1 MARDVGACLVCGR
14 PIVYYESARKMECVM
29 CHGVFDSHAGCED
42 GHYVCDECHAK
53 RGIQVIMEGCKKSM
67 ERNPIAIM
75 QELMEDPY
83 IYMHGPEHH
92 VMVGAA
98 LLTAYKNC
106 GGFEGGASV
115 RKGKLAGKGPDTL
128 EREPAGKEQDILEQE
143 REPDRE
149 ETGESA
155 RIQEAFYKALEEMKA
170 RGSEYPGGAC
180 GLWGCCGAAVST
192 GIFMSIITKATP
204 LTGNSWRLSNQM
216 TSRALGAVAALGG
229 PRCCKRDS
237 FTAAKEAVEFVRE
250 ELGVK
255 MELPQK
261 IECGFSSENQQ
272 CLKKHCPYYKA
283 MQDTEAL

>member
-1 MARDVGACLVCGR
+1 MARNTGACLVCGK

-29 CHGVFDSHAGCED
+29 CHGEFEAHASCED
-42 GHYVCDECHAK
+42 GHYVCDDCHAR
-53 RGIQVIMEGCKKSM
+53 RGIQVIMEGCKKS
-67 ERNPIAIM
+67 RKKDPIAIM

-106 GGFEGGASV
+106 GGFEV
-115 RKGKLAGKGPDTL
+115 CAGKTAIQPARLLSGKQGPGAKDAGLSTGV
-128 EREPAGKEQDILEQE
+128 RET
-143 REPDRE
+143 
-149 ETGESA
+149 TGEDVGLSTEV
-155 RIQEAFYKALEEMKA
+155 QEVFHKALEEMKS

-204 LTGNSWRLSNQM
+204 LTGHSWRLSNQM
-216 TSRALGAVAALGG
+216 TSRALGAVADLGG

-250 ELGVK
+250 KLGVE

-261 IECGFSSENQQ
+261 IECGFFAENQQ
-272 CLKKHCPYYKA
+272 CLKKHCPYYK
-283 MQDTEAL
+283 M